1 MIQTRTM
8 LDVADNSGA
17 RLVQVIKV
25 LGGSRKR
32 YARIGDVV
40 VVSVKIAE
48 PRKIVKKKEVL
59 HALVVR
65 QRNNFRRK
73 DGSYIRFDD
82 NAIVVLEKGK
92 KEPRAG
98 RIFGPIPREIQELGY
113 AKIVSLAP
121 EIV

>member
-17 RLVQVIKV
+17 KLAQVIKV

-32 YARIGDVV
+32 YAKIGDIVV
-40 VVSVKIAE
+40 ISVKIAE

-65 QRNNFRRK
+65 QRNNFRRR

-92 KEPRAG
+92 KDPKAG

-113 AKIVSLAP
+113 AKIASLAS